1 MKSISEMAQ
10 TIGIV
15 SFQQEH
21 ETSIHQHSCLILEAN
36 VYLFFYYFNLKE
48 CGPRTFFRRKKMSEA
63 EYFVLTGFII
73 DNNYNTNL
81 LNRYV

>member
-36 VYLFFYYFNLKE
+36 VYFF
-48 CGPRTFFRRKKMSEA
+48 
-63 EYFVLTGFII
+63 FII
-73 DNNYNTNL
+73 STSKNVVQEHFSGEKKCQKLNILYL
-81 LNRYV
+81 LDLL

>member
-36 VYLFFYYFNLKE
+36 VYFLFYYFNLKE
-48 CGPRTFFRRKKMSEA
+48 CGPRTFFRRKKCQKLNIL
-63 EYFVLTGFII
+63 Y
-73 DNNYNTNL
+73 L
-81 LNRYV
+81 LDLL